1 MFCPVAGRDFHFIP
15 ASTVEV
21 PDNIKEMHLQ
31 PLIKSVEVAL
41 SDPEL
46 TFVDEVIMDMT
57 SHTHNRAT
65 SDLQRQHTA

>member
-21 PDNIKEMHLQ
+21 PDHIKEMHLQ
-31 PLIKSVEVAL
+31 PLIKSVEAAL
-41 SDPEL
+41 SDPKP
-46 TFVDEVIMDMT
+46 FVDEVIMDMT